1 MMLPCVRRQER
12 RCRLQPL
19 PLHLHRGGNW
29 ASVVGINLNGT
40 APFLG
45 PWLAQFLRAGQEI
58 GGETLTRFYSL
69 HMLLVP
75 GAIIG
80 LITLHLYLVIRLGVT
95 SPPWSREAAG
105 MDRVEEPTTAR
116 PGLTRPVA
124 RGAGGQE

>member
-1 MMLPCVRRQER
+1 
-12 RCRLQPL
+12 
-19 PLHLHRGGNW
+19 
-29 ASVVGINLNGT
+29 
-40 APFLG
+40 
-45 PWLAQFLRAGQEI
+45 
-58 GGETLTRFYSL
+58 
-69 HMLLVP
+69 MLLVP

-95 SPPWSREAAG
+95 SPPGSGEAAG